1 MRLYGGTE
9 MWYVDVL
16 YTAWVYR
23 VYVELSRFIEGDG
36 RLIEIEVLA
45 SASLL
50 QVIFLLQKMVERT
63 RTNPQIIY
71 IVVIAMQ
78 ETNSYAV
85 IRSPVE

>member
-9 MWYVDVL
+9 MWNVDVL

-50 QVIFLLQKMVERT
+50 HVIFLLQKMGERT
-63 RTNPQIIY
+63 PKLY
-71 IVVIAMQ
+71 LY
-78 ETNSYAV
+78 S
-85 IRSPVE
+85 

>member
-1 MRLYGGTE
+1 

-16 YTAWVYR
+16 YTASVGLWGSMF
-23 VYVELSRFIEGDG
+23 ELSRFIEGDG

-63 RTNPQIIY
+63 LKLYIY
-71 IVVIAMQ
+71 
-78 ETNSYAV
+78 S
-85 IRSPVE
+85 